1 MLHSIKAKDY
11 MTANL
16 VTLSPDTSVM
26 EAIRILLDKGI
37 SGAPVVNK
45 MGRLVGLLSEKDC
58 MRVATHAGYYGE
70 AGGKVSEFM
79 SPDVI
84 TVEGDT
90 SVIEIAKMFMEK
102 PFKRYPVMDDNRL
115 IGSISRR
122 DVLKAIL
129 AIHEHVW

>member
-11 MTANL
+11 MPANL

-37 SGAPVVNK
+37 SGAPVVDK

-79 SPDVI
+79 SPEVI

-115 IGSISRR
+115 VGSISRR

>member
-16 VTLSPDTSVM
+16 VTLSPDTGVM
-26 EAIRILLDKGI
+26 EAIKLLLDKGI
-37 SGAPVVNK
+37 SGAPVVDK

-58 MRVATHAGYYGE
+58 MRVATNSGYYGE
-70 AGGKVSEFM
+70 AGGKVLEFM
-79 SPDVI
+79 SKDVV

-90 SVIEIAKMFMEK
+90 SIIEIAKMFMDH

>member
-11 MTANL
+11 ITPNL

-37 SGAPVVNK
+37 SGAPVVDK

-79 SPDVI
+79 SPEVI

-115 IGSISRR
+115 VGSISRR

>member
-16 VTLSPDTSVM
+16 VILSPDTSVM

-37 SGAPVVNK
+37 SGAPVVDK

>member
-26 EAIRILLDKGI
+26 EAMRILLDKGI
-37 SGAPVVNK
+37 SGAPVVDK

-58 MRVATHAGYYGE
+58 MRVATNAGYYGE

-79 SPDVI
+79 SPEVI

-115 IGSISRR
+115 VGSISRR

>member
-16 VTLSPDTSVM
+16 VTLSPDTNVM

-37 SGAPVVNK
+37 SGAPVVDK

-70 AGGKVSEFM
+70 AGGKVFEFM
-79 SPDVI
+79 SPDVV
-84 TVEGDT
+84 TVDGDT

-102 PFKRYPVMDDNRL
+102 PFKRYPVVDDNRL

>member
-16 VTLSPDTSVM
+16 VTLSPDTGVM
-26 EAIRILLDKGI
+26 EAIKLLLDKGI
-37 SGAPVVNK
+37 SGAPVVDQ

-79 SPDVI
+79 SADVV
-84 TVEGDT
+84 TVEADT
-90 SVIEIAKMFMEK
+90 SVIEIANMFMEK
-102 PFKRYPVMDDNRL
+102 PFKRYPVVDDNRL

>member
-37 SGAPVVNK
+37 SGAPVVDK

-102 PFKRYPVMDDNRL
+102 PFKRYPVVDDNRL

>member
-1 MLHSIKAKDY
+1 MRSVVYVCA
-11 MTANL
+11 L
-16 VTLSPDTSVM
+16 VFG
-26 EAIRILLDKGI
+26 R
-37 SGAPVVNK
+37 
-45 MGRLVGLLSEKDC
+45 MGRVVGLQSEEDC

-70 AGGKVSEFM
+70 ASGKVSGFM
-79 SPDVI
+79 SPEVI

-115 IGSISRR
+115 VGSISRR

>member
-11 MTANL
+11 MTANM

-37 SGAPVVNK
+37 SGAPVVDK

-79 SPDVI
+79 SPEVI

-115 IGSISRR
+115 VGSISRR

>member
-37 SGAPVVNK
+37 SGAPVVDK

-115 IGSISRR
+115 VGSISRR

>member
-16 VTLSPDTSVM
+16 VTLSPDTNVM

-37 SGAPVVNK
+37 SGAPVVDK

-79 SPDVI
+79 SPDVV
-84 TVEGDT
+84 TVDGDT

-102 PFKRYPVMDDNRL
+102 PFKRYPVVDDNRL

>member
-1 MLHSIKAKDY
+1 
-11 MTANL
+11 
-16 VTLSPDTSVM
+16 
-26 EAIRILLDKGI
+26 
-37 SGAPVVNK
+37 

>member
-37 SGAPVVNK
+37 SGAPVVDK

-102 PFKRYPVMDDNRL
+102 PFKKR
-115 IGSISRR
+115 
-122 DVLKAIL
+122 
-129 AIHEHVW
+129 

>member
-26 EAIRILLDKGI
+26 EAIRLLLDKGI
-37 SGAPVVNK
+37 AGAPVVDK
-45 MGRLVGLLSEKDC
+45 MGRLVGLLTEKDC

>member
-37 SGAPVVNK
+37 SGAPVVDK